1 MGPGMFRTIMPAV
14 GGNEKPRPNARAGGR
29 RMARG
34 RSTAND
40 VRGVQPFLAS
50 LHFELHHLALSE
62 GLEPV
67 HLDGREVY
75 EHVLAAFLL
84 NEAVALGVIEPLHFS
99 LSHSVC
105 LLQSRTWGAE
115 HPARHRVGR
124 DRFDTRR
131 KGCQETP
138 RSSRPAFVNQAQS
151 IGWRQVQGAVQLPI
165 AQYRAHVAARLLIRD
180 ELDE

>member
-1 MGPGMFRTIMPAV
+1 
-14 GGNEKPRPNARAGGR
+14 
-29 RMARG
+29 MARG
-34 RSTAND
+34 RLAAND

-50 LHFELHHLALSE
+50 LHFELHDLTLGE

-75 EHVLAAFLL
+75 EHVLAAFLF

-105 LLQSRTWGAE
+105 LLQSHTWGAE

-124 DRFDTRR
+124 DRNDTWR
-131 KGCQETP
+131 KGCQETLA
-138 RSSRPAFVNQAQS
+138 RARPVSVNPAKS
-151 IGWRQVQGAVQLPI
+151 IGWRYVQGAVQLPI
-165 AQYRAHVAARLLIRD
+165 PQHRAHVAARLLVRD
-180 ELDE
+180 ELD

>member
-34 RSTAND
+34 RLTAND

-50 LHFELHHLALSE
+50 LHFELHHLALCE
-62 GLEPV
+62 GPEPV

-84 NEAVALGVIEPLHFS
+84 NEAVAPGVLEPLHFS

-105 LLQSRTWGAE
+105 LLQSHAWGTE
-115 HPARHRVGR
+115 HPARHVSGAIEMTHRGKVVKKPRR
-124 DRFDTRR
+124 DAD
-131 KGCQETP
+131 
-138 RSSRPAFVNQAQS
+138 
-151 IGWRQVQGAVQLPI
+151 QGP
-165 AQYRAHVAARLLIRD
+165 
-180 ELDE
+180 